1 MASSAPVE
9 TPPAVWAGLQR
20 LRSISRLVLVAIEHE
35 DDAGVRRLA
44 TEAETIIASL
54 SALPPNQDG
63 TPSHLHEALGDI
75 RATNQRVVQA
85 LEERAAATREELTQV
100 RETRLRL
107 RSSRMPERT
116 TTSSVLD
123 REG

>member
-1 MASSAPVE
+1 MYRPYHDFVATVLSPREENVHE
-9 TPPAVWAGLQR
+9 TPPDIA
-20 LRSISRLVLVAIEHE
+20 IVA
-35 DDAGVRRLA
+35 
-44 TEAETIIASL
+44 
-54 SALPPNQDG
+54 
-63 TPSHLHEALGDI
+63 PSHLHEALGDI